1 MQARALFEIRHYQRA
16 IGLLL
21 PKTVFQ
27 RLVRE
32 VTQDLDGKKDLD
44 PKKGDQFRFQSTA
57 ILALQEAAEAHLVSY
72 FEGKFN
78 FLHSLL

>member
-32 VTQDLDGKKDLD
+32 VTMNLDGKELD
-44 PKKGDQFRFQSTA
+44 EKRGEHFRFQSTA

>member
-21 PKTVFQ
+21 PKLSFQ
-27 RLVRE
+27 RLARE
-32 VTQDLDGKKDLD
+32 VTQDLGV
-44 PKKGDQFRFQSTA
+44 PKAEPFRFQLTA